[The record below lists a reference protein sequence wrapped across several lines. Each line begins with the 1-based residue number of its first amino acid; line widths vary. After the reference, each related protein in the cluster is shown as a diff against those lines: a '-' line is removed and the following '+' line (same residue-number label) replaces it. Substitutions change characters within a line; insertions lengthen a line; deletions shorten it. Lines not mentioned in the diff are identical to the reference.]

1 MTMRITKALQ
11 RITLLLFTMVL
22 SAGFLLAQE
31 KTVTGVITTPGEGSL
46 PGVSIVIQGT
56 TVGTISDINGNYS
69 IKVPGPSAV
78 LVFSSVGFVSQ
89 SIAVGSQIAIN
100 VILESD
106 VKAISEVVVTGYSTQ
121 RKRDITGA
129 VGVVK
134 TDEIKTLP
142 VGNITNQLQGHASGV
157 TVVGD
162 GQPGSVA
169 KLRIRGP
176 GSFENNDPLYVV
188 DGIPTTDISYLNPND
203 VASISVLKDA
213 GAASI
218 YGSRASSG
226 VIVITTKTGAKG
238 VKITYDMF
246 TGFKAPGAGPTEDL
260 LTAPEYAKLQWLVY
274 KNDAT
279 VEVHPLYGDSKN
291 ANPTMPK
298 WAANTDWYDVIT
310 DNAPMTNHDLTM
322 SGGNDNATFF
332 LGLGVF
338 QEDGII
344 LYTNNDKYTARVNS
358 DFKTLNNKLKIGEN
372 FSFRYGTNHGVANLG
387 EGSPIQMGPYRS
399 QSIVP
404 HVITAS
410 SAMDGTARKFV
421 AGEFGGTG
429 MAPRLGNNSNAYAD
443 LVRGKDNGNYFI
455 NMIGNIYADVS
466 IMKGLNFRTTLGGTW
481 YNGHNYSFT
490 QATYERS
497 ENVGTPSMYEQAY
510 YGGSWTW
517 TNQLTFERTFGDHKI
532 AALAGYASNKLGIGR
547 SLDGSSAG
555 YFSSALDYRSLSN
568 GQTVQDANSYVSTP
582 VTLVS
587 QFAKADYA
595 FREKYILSATIRRDG
610 SSVFGK
616 DNKYAFFPSFA
627 AGWQIGDESFL
638 DGVNWLDQLKIR
650 GSWGQ
655 MGNQNSVSADNA
667 FYLFGGDAGSAFYDI
682 TGTGNSSLQGF
693 RPTRIGNPNAKWETN
708 ESTDIGFEALLFKN
722 KIGIVFDWYSKQTK
736 DLLFNPELPGTAG
749 AATQPYVNV
758 ASMSNKGIDVELTY
772 KDNFGK
778 LGVNVTGTFTS
789 INNEIT
795 KIAEGFTYFDYGG
808 SRIGAF
814 NRNAVGHPLA
824 AFYGYQVDGLFK
836 TAAEVTAAPV
846 QDGAEAGFFR
856 YANLDQ
862 VSKDANGKQIID
874 PKDRTFIGD
883 PNPDFT
889 YGLNIGLTYKSFD
902 LNAFFYGSQGNE
914 ILNFNRWWIDFWPS
928 FQGQKSKD
936 LLYNSW
942 TTSNT
947 NTAIPKA
954 SNKSNFSTNTV
965 SSSYYVEDGSYL
977 RLKTLQIG
985 YTLPVN
991 LLSKI
996 YVKNLR
1002 VYVQGVNLFTA
1013 TKYTGL
1019 DPEIGGDDRSHGV
1032 DSGNYPMV
1040 KQFIFGLNLSL

>member
-1 MTMRITKALQ
+1 MRITKALQ

-31 KTVTGVITTPGEGSL
+31 KTVTGVVTTPGEGSL

-56 TVGTISDINGNYS
+56 TVGTITDINGKYS

-78 LVFSSVGFVSQ
+78 LIYSSVGFVTQ
-89 SIAVGSQIAIN
+89 SFAVGSQTVIN
-100 VILESD
+100 VSLESD

-134 TDEIKTLP
+134 TDEIKALP
-142 VGNITNQLQGHASGV
+142 VGNITNQLQGHTSGI
-157 TVVGD
+157 TVVGN

-188 DGIPTTDISYLNPND
+188 DGIPTDNISNLNPND

-226 VIVITTKTGAKG
+226 VIVITTKSGTKG
-238 VKITYDMF
+238 VKVTYDMF
-246 TGFKAPGAGPTEDL
+246 TGFKTPGAGPTEDL
-260 LTAPEYAKLQWLVY
+260 LSATEYAKLQWLVY

-298 WAANTDWYDVIT
+298 WSANTDWYDVIT
-310 DNAPMTNHDLTM
+310 DNAPMTNHDLTL

-332 LGLGVF
+332 IGLGVF

-372 FSFRYGTNHGVANLG
+372 LSFRYGTNHGVANLE

-404 HVITAS
+404 NVITA
-410 SAMDGTARKFV
+410 ANVMQGTGHNFV
-421 AGEFGGTG
+421 VGDFGGTG
-429 MAPRLGNNSNAYAD
+429 MAARLGNNTNAYAN

-455 NMIGNIYADVS
+455 NMIGSIYADVS

-481 YNGHNYSFT
+481 GNGQSNTYT
-490 QATYERS
+490 QWTYENA
-497 ENVGTPSMYEQAY
+497 ENTATSSMTEEAS
-510 YGGSWTW
+510 YGGNWTW
-517 TNQLTFERTFGDHKI
+517 TNQLTFERVFGDHKL
-532 AALAGYASNKLGIGR
+532 AALAGYAANKLYIGR
-547 SLDGSSAG
+547 GVGGSRAG
-555 YFSSALDYRSLSN
+555 DFSDALDYRNLSN
-568 GQTVQDANSYVSTP
+568 GQTITNAYSWVNTP
-582 VTLVS
+582 VTLES
-587 QFAKADYA
+587 QFAKVDYA
-595 FREKYILSATIRRDG
+595 FREKYILSATVRRDG

-627 AGWQIGDESFL
+627 AGWQLGDEAFM
-638 DGVNWLDQLKIR
+638 DGLTWLDQLKIR

-655 MGNQNSVSADNA
+655 MGNQVAVDARNA
-667 FYLFGGDAGSAFYDI
+667 FSLYGGEASTSFYDI
-682 TGTGNSSLQGF
+682 SGAGTSSLQGF
-693 RPTRIGNPNAKWETN
+693 RPTRIGNPDAKWETN
-708 ESTDIGFEALLFKN
+708 ESTDIGFEAMLFKG
-722 KIGIVFDWYSKQTK
+722 KLGIVFDWYSKQTK

-749 AATQPYVNV
+749 AADVPYVNV
-758 ASMSNKGIDVELTY
+758 ASMSNKGIDAELTY
-772 KDNFGK
+772 KQNFGK
-778 LGVNVTGTFTS
+778 LGLNVSGTFTS

-795 KIAEGFTYFDYGG
+795 KIADGYTYFDWGG
-808 SRIGAF
+808 SRIGPY

-824 AFYGYQVDGLFK
+824 AFYGYKVTGLFQN
-836 TAAEVTAAPV
+836 AAEVTSAPT
-846 QDGAEAGFFR
+846 QDGSEPGFFR
-856 YANLDQ
+856 FANLDDTGD
-862 VSKDANGKQIID
+862 SKGKID

-902 LNAFFYGSQGNE
+902 FTAFFYGSQGNE
-914 ILNFNRWWIDFWPS
+914 IFNNNRWWIDFWPS

-947 NTAIPKA
+947 NTKIPKA
-954 SNKSNFSTNTV
+954 SNKSNFSNNGQ
-965 SSSYYVEDGSYL
+965 SNSYYVEDGSYL

-985 YTLPVN
+985 YTLPTD

-1002 VYVQGVNLFTA
+1002 VYVQGVNLFTF
-1013 TKYTGL
+1013 TKYSGL
-1019 DPEIGGDDRSHGV
+1019 DPEVGGGDRAHGV
-1032 DSGNYPMV
+1032 DAGNYPMV